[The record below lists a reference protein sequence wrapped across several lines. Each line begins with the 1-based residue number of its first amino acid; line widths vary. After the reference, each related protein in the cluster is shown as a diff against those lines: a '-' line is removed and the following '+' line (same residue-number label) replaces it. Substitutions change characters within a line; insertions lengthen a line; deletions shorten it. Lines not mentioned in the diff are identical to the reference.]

1 MAVPKGNSF
10 LTTIPVTISGAE
22 VTAHQVVRPF
32 TTRIEDETTVKVY
45 YDGVLIPRD
54 ASPNSKYYYELV
66 TVLDGSWPGLG
77 PALPVI
83 PDSST
88 ATFTLKENVGYV
100 GTGYGSTGGTAS
112 FATNIMTL
120 VTEPTSG
127 SLSIGQSV
135 TVTGMTGGT
144 TITGLL
150 TGSLNVAG
158 STYSLSTTPGTLGT
172 ISITTGITTP
182 STNTLS
188 TYDSFVISYYY
199 VVYMV

>member
-1 MAVPKGNSF
+1 
-10 LTTIPVTISGAE
+10 
-22 VTAHQVVRPF
+22 
-32 TTRIEDETTVKVY
+32 
-45 YDGVLIPRD
+45 
-54 ASPNSKYYYELV
+54 
-66 TVLDGSWPGLG
+66 
-77 PALPVI
+77 
-83 PDSST
+83 
-88 ATFTLKENVGYV
+88 
-100 GTGYGSTGGTAS
+100 
-112 FATNIMTL
+112 MTL